1 MFYKFA
7 IIYIVRKAYW
17 LCGQFLLFCDI
28 FCAFCDIYKLSGAVL
43 LYTSSID
50 KTERKY
56 KMEVIIFSQD
66 IGRRSAAMQAADNII
81 AGKRLRIMSVY
92 PTMPRNADELA
103 QDIKPN
109 KGYLVIMDIIGFP
122 RWKEI
127 IGQITESSHRISFCL
142 VSDSHKAAAE
152 AVNSGQNICGYININ
167 EGLNE
172 GLENA
177 LVQIYKR
184 IATVCGGI
192 MTSDKSGALK
202 VISFNDIYYIET
214 IKQKHLCTV
223 YHKNGSDII
232 RADISKLIKNLD
244 GRFEI
249 TRSSTIANLSLAEK
263 ISDGMI
269 YFVNGDC
276 CSIAAKKV
284 GDVKKAMLEMTVL

>member
-1 MFYKFA
+1 
-7 IIYIVRKAYW
+7 
-17 LCGQFLLFCDI
+17 
-28 FCAFCDIYKLSGAVL
+28 
-43 LYTSSID
+43 
-50 KTERKY
+50 
-56 KMEVIIFSQD
+56 MEVIIFSQN
-66 IGRRSAAMQAADNII
+66 IERRSAIMQTADNII
-81 AGKRLRIMSVY
+81 AEKRLRLMSVY
-92 PTMPRNADELA
+92 PTMPRNADELVKS
-103 QDIKPN
+103 IKPN
-109 KGYLVIMDIIGFP
+109 KGYLVIIDIIDCP
-122 RWKEI
+122 RRKEI
-127 IGQITESSHRISFCL
+127 IEQITERSNRISFCL
-142 VSDSHKAAAE
+142 VSDSDKAAAE
-152 AVNSGQNICGYININ
+152 AVNSGLNICGYVNVN
-167 EGLNE
+167 EGLTE
-172 GLENA
+172 GLESA

-184 IATVCGGI
+184 IITLCGGI
-192 MTSDKSGALK
+192 MTSDESGALK

-284 GDVKKAMLEMTVL
+284 GDIKKAMLETAVL

>member
-1 MFYKFA
+1 
-7 IIYIVRKAYW
+7 
-17 LCGQFLLFCDI
+17 
-28 FCAFCDIYKLSGAVL
+28 
-43 LYTSSID
+43 
-50 KTERKY
+50 
-56 KMEVIIFSQD
+56 MEVIIFSQND
-66 IGRRSAAMQAADNII
+66 ERRSAAMQAADNII
-81 AGKRLRIMSVY
+81 ADKRLRLMSLY
-92 PTMPRNADELA
+92 PTMPRTADELA
-103 QDIKPN
+103 KNIKPN
-109 KGYLVIMDIIGFP
+109 KGYLVIIDIIGCP
-122 RWKEI
+122 RWKEFI
-127 IGQITESSHRISFCL
+127 EQITEKSHRISFCL
-142 VSDSHKAAAE
+142 VSDSGGAAAE

-167 EGLNE
+167 KGLNE

-184 IATVCGGI
+184 LATVCGGI
-192 MTSDKSGALK
+192 MTSDESGALK

-263 ISDGMI
+263 ITNGMI

-284 GDVKKAMLEMTVL
+284 GEIKKAMLKTTML